1 MKKVLLIMLVL
12 AISLFAFACTPDT
25 PAVEE
30 PTPTPDAVESTPA
43 PEETEDPVE
52 DDVDVDA
59 DVAGDIE
66 SITLT
71 VWGGEED
78 QAMLRSRI
86 DAFIEYVADQVDL
99 TVNIGVESES
109 TAADT
114 ILVDVQAAAD
124 LFAFPDD
131 QLMTL
136 YMAGALQEV
145 MLNADT
151 IISENAPGT
160 VAAATVNG
168 RLMAYPMTAD
178 NGYFMF
184 YNSAYF
190 TAEDVRSFDRMLEVA
205 AEAGRQI
212 TMEFDG
218 GWYNIAFFRGAG
230 FDAWLEDD
238 GVTTGTDING
248 PGGTDVVQAMLDIA
262 AHPGFISLGDAEF
275 VTGINDGS
283 IIAGINGPWNAVAA
297 YEAWGDD
304 YAAAQLP
311 MFTLDGTEVQMG
323 GVVGCK
329 LIGVNAFSENVGWA
343 MLLAEWLTNYES
355 QVIRF
360 VERGQGPSNIA
371 AAASPEVQADPALAA
386 LAAQSAYSAVLSVG
400 SNYWAPLETLGAII
414 AHGNPDNIDLQT
426 LLDTAVAGITS

>member
-1 MKKVLLIMLVL
+1 
-12 AISLFAFACTPDT
+12 
-25 PAVEE
+25 
-30 PTPTPDAVESTPA
+30 
-43 PEETEDPVE
+43 
-52 DDVDVDA
+52 
-59 DVAGDIE
+59 
-66 SITLT
+66 
-71 VWGGEED
+71 
-78 QAMLRSRI
+78 MLRARA
-86 DAFIEYVADQVDL
+86 DAFIEYVSDRVNL

-114 ILVDVQAAAD
+114 ILVDIQAAAD
-124 LFAFPDD
+124 VFAFPDD
-131 QLMTL
+131 QIMTL

-145 MLNADT
+145 LLNADQ
-151 IISENAPGT
+151 IIAENTASA
-160 VAAATVNG
+160 VAAATVDG

-184 YNSAYF
+184 YNSYYF
-190 TAEDVRSFDRMLEVA
+190 SPEDIRSFDRMLEVA

-212 TMEFDG
+212 TMQFDS

-248 PGGTDVVQAMLDIA
+248 AGGTDVVQAMLDIA

-297 YEAWGDD
+297 QEAWGE
-304 YAAAQLP
+304 YYSAAQLP
-311 MFTLDGTEVQMG
+311 TFTLAGSQVQMG

-329 LIGVNAFSENVGWA
+329 LIGVNAFSAYSGWA
-343 MLLAEWLTNYES
+343 MLLAEWLINYDS

-371 AAASPEVQADPALAA
+371 AAASPEVQADPALSA
-386 LAAQSAYSAVLSVG
+386 LAAQSAHSAVLLVG
-400 SNYWAPLETLGAII
+400 GNFWSNTETLGAII
-414 AHGNPDNIDLQT
+414 AQGNPDNIDLQE
-426 LLDTAVAGITS
+426 LLDNAVVGITS